1 MTSDDDVDEFGRTR
15 VRNRRKSNSASP
27 PARYKKSRRSRSPRK
42 RSRSPRRSS
51 PPPRRDRDRDSGK
64 NEREKEKEREPRDKR
79 RERTRSPPRET
90 SERPASYREAREPS
104 RPARE
109 PPKAPGFR
117 EPREPARAT
126 RKKDEVVPNFDS
138 AIDNYVNS
146 VKKLTRPKIHTIED
160 DDDDPV
166 LAAAQEDDTNLEE
179 EQMAKLMGFS
189 GFDSTKGKKTAT
201 SSNAGAVHTLPK
213 RRYRQYMNRRGGFNR
228 PLDPI
233 L

>member
-1 MTSDDDVDEFGRTR
+1 MRWTQWFWTPIPHTQLAQVCC
-15 VRNRRKSNSASP
+15 P
-27 PARYKKSRRSRSPRK
+27 I
-42 RSRSPRRSS
+42 
-51 PPPRRDRDRDSGK
+51 
-64 NEREKEKEREPRDKR
+64 R

-146 VKKLTRPKIHTIED
+146 VKKLTRPKIHTI
-160 DDDDPV
+160 
-166 LAAAQEDDTNLEE
+166 
-179 EQMAKLMGFS
+179 G
-189 GFDSTKGKKTAT
+189 T
-201 SSNAGAVHTLPK
+201 SSRFIHFRLSPNPRAPCAARISHQFCPRIFT
-213 RRYRQYMNRRGGFNR
+213 
-228 PLDPI
+228 PI
-233 L
+233 GCDWFIVSYQPIKIIRSKNPPTKFMEYPGMQF